1 MNNKKLQEFKDDAE
15 SDKAITSVISSLKNI
30 LKYVNNKQDFSRV
43 IESLMK
49 WMIRNKQQLSTVETD
64 SNFKQV
70 MVYLNKMQSE
80 KVDKNIGTKENPATV
95 VNPVTKK

>member
-15 SDKAITSVISSLKNI
+15 ADKAISTVVSSLKNI

-43 IESLMK
+43 MESLMK
-49 WMIRNKQQLSTVETD
+49 WMIRNKQQLGTVETD

-70 MVYLNKMQSE
+70 MSYLNKMQSDTAKKPE
-80 KVDKNIGTKENPATV
+80 QI
-95 VNPVTKK
+95 VTKK

>member
-1 MNNKKLQEFKDDAE
+1 MENKKLQEFKDDAE
-15 SDKAITSVISSLKNI
+15 ADKAVTSVVTSLKNI

-43 IESLMK
+43 MESLMK

-70 MVYLNKMQSE
+70 MVYLNKMQSDTS
-80 KVDKNIGTKENPATV
+80 KPTTGTKENPAAV
-95 VNPVTKK
+95 ENPVAKK

>member
-15 SDKAITSVISSLKNI
+15 ADKAVTSVISSLKNI

-49 WMIRNKQQLSTVETD
+49 WMIRNK
-64 SNFKQV
+64 
-70 MVYLNKMQSE
+70 
-80 KVDKNIGTKENPATV
+80 
-95 VNPVTKK
+95 

>member
-15 SDKAITSVISSLKNI
+15 ADKAVITVVSSLKNI
-30 LKYVNNKQDFSRV
+30 LKYVNNKQDFSKV
-43 IESLMK
+43 MESLMK

-70 MVYLNKMQSE
+70 MTYLNKMQS
-80 KVDKNIGTKENPATV
+80 DTA
-95 VNPVTKK
+95 KKPEQPIAKK